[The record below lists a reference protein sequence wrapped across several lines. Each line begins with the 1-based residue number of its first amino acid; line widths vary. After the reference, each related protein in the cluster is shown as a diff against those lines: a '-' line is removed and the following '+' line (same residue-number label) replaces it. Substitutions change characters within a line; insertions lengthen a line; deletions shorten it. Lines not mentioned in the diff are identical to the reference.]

1 LSVVRPA
8 AGGSEVVVGPAEEPV
23 LEPGLADVITLQR
36 RKSAALSDGDEESFF
51 LDTVAEYQWARD
63 AAGLAATT
71 LDRLVKPIIEVCQH
85 YGLVA
90 WRLTPRQVDRY
101 FAGPGKRGR
110 STVRQKMNLID
121 HYFAFLEQRY
131 AGELARRFG
140 AAVESPID
148 PFNRPRHRGDFGLR
162 VPPSQRATREFFA
175 RWRNSLEH
183 ARKPVIARRDYVMG
197 KLTYIS
203 GVRAAELCGV
213 CIGDVHWEL
222 GQWGRFLVY
231 GKGAHGSGPRQRE
244 AYLFAEGR
252 DLLWWYIEEVRGE
265 FGDDPEDPR
274 APLFP
279 SERLP
284 PAVSALNVPTPGIAV
299 TPSTFRKA
307 LKTAGQRFLTGPVT
321 QLHPHLL
328 RHAAATHNYE
338 RGMSLW
344 EVQKMLGHDRP
355 TTTVTYMATAHADPE
370 AASLAAS
377 GRAVQRLVMDK
388 GNLR

>member
-1 LSVVRPA
+1 MSVVRPA
-8 AGGSEVVVGPAEEPV
+8 AGGGSEDVGPAEEPV

-131 AGELARRFG
+131 AGEIARRFG

-213 CIGDVHWEL
+213 RIGDVHWEL

-265 FGDDPEDPR
+265 FGDDPENPS

-377 GRAVQRLVMDK
+377 GRAVQRLVMDR